1 MNPVYTTDS
10 LSAAGKLCEAI
21 PNAAHERAVLAA
33 MMAEAF
39 INGMTA
45 RDMLDAG
52 TAQQQTRT

>member
-10 LSAAGKLCEAI
+10 LSAASKLCRAI
-21 PNAAHERAVLAA
+21 PNATPVMAVLAS

-52 TAQQQTRT
+52 TPQQQTRT